1 MVDAELQVQAPT
13 ETERKHLHVIYLRP
27 NSDCMWSIPHPLRRD
42 QLHRPIYHLA
52 SAHPGLPECDTI
64 KGTYLQVAAGVRFC
78 IDFCIFEAAFGRRRV
93 DCVGFLT
100 TLRGRQQMRGGCDFK
115 LCCCRWFFSRPDHSS
130 TKSIWKVMQLQTAVW
145 II

>member
-1 MVDAELQVQAPT
+1 MVWRRAAGSSAHRDRAKAFACDLFASQFWLYVIHTTSPQERPAAQTNLPPSISTSWITRVRHYQGHLPT
-13 ETERKHLHVIYLRP
+13 GSRWCEI
-27 NSDCMWSIPHPLRRD
+27 
-42 QLHRPIYHLA
+42 LHRL
-52 SAHPGLPECDTI
+52 
-64 KGTYLQVAAGVRFC
+64 
-78 IDFCIFEAAFGRRRV
+78 IFEAAFGRRRV